1 MAFTLLFFQVSF
13 REPEPSTRIL
23 QMEAVLHTTG
33 LISMINDYFSAAQM
47 EEQHIIVLQ
56 VFILIFTV
64 KYVFQGEAPAK
75 WRTDDF
81 RMFKNGSFWHPPPLN
96 PYLHGPYDDGEEE
109 EDDED
114 GIRKGCLK
122 EE

>member
-56 VFILIFTV
+56 GFYFDIYCKI
-64 KYVFQGEAPAK
+64 
-75 WRTDDF
+75 
-81 RMFKNGSFWHPPPLN
+81 
-96 PYLHGPYDDGEEE
+96 
-109 EDDED
+109 
-114 GIRKGCLK
+114 CLSG
-122 EE
+122 